1 MRFRKPST
9 DIIEEIVALMTP
21 TVEIT
26 DVVTSGS
33 QHTLSVCNPYWI
45 QRGMVLTINGNDYT
59 VTSVTYPNTV
69 VVTGSA
75 PITVTS
81 FTLTAPYFFHG
92 TPLATSEEMEQIP
105 DAADKTPMVWMM
117 EGYTDRNFYDDRN
130 PYDRELTC
138 RLFGL
143 TQKLEESETTDQA
156 YDGCI
161 EPMRRMMEYFVER
174 INGVPGTANLDD
186 FIYDFIHY
194 AKFGVYITMK
204 GTPKALFADN
214 LGGVELPLERLKLYR
229 RQSCAEDCD

>member
-9 DIIEEIVALMTP
+9 DIIEEIVALMAP
-21 TVEIT
+21 TIT
-26 DVVTSGS
+26 ISEVVVSGS
-33 QHTLSVCNPYWI
+33 QRTLTVCNPYWI
-45 QRGMVLTINGNDYT
+45 QTGMVLSIGGNDYT
-59 VTSVTYPNTV
+59 VVSVTYPNTI

-75 PITVTS
+75 AIVATS
-81 FTLTAPYFFHG
+81 FTLPAPYFFHG
-92 TPLATSEEMEQIP
+92 TALATSEEIKQIP

-117 EGYTDRNFYDDRN
+117 ENYVDKNFHDDRN
-130 PYDRELTC
+130 PYDRELTG

-143 TQKLEESETTDQA
+143 TQKLEESETTDEA

-161 EPMRRMMEYFVER
+161 EPMRRMMEYFVEM
-174 INGVPGTANLDD
+174 INTVPGTANLDD

-214 LGGVELPLERLKLYR
+214 LGGVELPLDRLKLYR
-229 RQSCAEDCD
+229 RQSCPEDCE